1 MKINYMQL
9 PSCFSMR
16 LPGGTCI
23 TVLNSTNNSTYDYVY
38 NTIKYHFSKLIERMG
53 TIKRIHLFIPAS
65 STNDDVCDVI
75 GALYELMTDDNIRS
89 NIKRIIFHLFY
100 YKINGKNEPNR
111 YTQILRVIFENDKD
125 EMKKFQS
132 WVKLDGTQYNTF
144 SISSEDEI
152 KICVDNRYIQKTKYY
167 GEYYEIPALVC
178 EYNTKLYT
186 SICMINSMKIK

>member
-23 TVLNSTNNSTYDYVY
+23 TVLNSTNSTCGYVY

-53 TIKRIHLFIPAS
+53 VIKRIHLFIPAS
-65 STNDDVCDVI
+65 STTDDVCNVI
-75 GALYELMTDDNIRS
+75 YALYQLMNDDYNIKS
-89 NIKRIIFHLFY
+89 NIKRIIFHLY
-100 YKINGKNEPNR
+100 YYRINGKKEPNR

-125 EMKKFQS
+125 EMKEFQS

-144 SISSEDEI
+144 SISSEDES

-186 SICMINSMKIK
+186 SICMINSLKIK

>member
-9 PSCFSMR
+9 PSCFSLR

-23 TVLNSTNNSTYDYVY
+23 TVLNSTNSTYDYVY

-53 TIKRIHLFIPAS
+53 VIKRIHLFIPAS
-65 STNDDVCDVI
+65 STIDDVCNVI
-75 GALYELMTDDNIRS
+75 YALYQLMTDDNIRS
-89 NIKRIIFHLFY
+89 NIKRIIFHLYY
-100 YKINGKNEPNR
+100 YKINGKKVPHR

-125 EMKKFQS
+125 EMKEFQS

-144 SISSEDEI
+144 SISSEDES

-186 SICMINSMKIK
+186 SICMINSLKIK